1 MKNIKEKEQLIKM
14 SLALGMEPDPKLV
27 KEVLE
32 YKQMMADIRK
42 KSADVLEVFEELAK
56 LKEEDVLPKKVEQ
69 LEIPK
74 PPSLD
79 EIAFLLEEDAAEE
92 MFEPPLVEIP
102 KPPTVDELLEQFEIK
117 EEPVEEKPKNKLID
131 LASSHITKEV
141 MNEQKAAT
149 TFQQPDVPIPQTI
162 NELKRK
168 VKMLEDWL
176 AKVSLTGPGSGEV
189 NLLKLDD
196 VDTTNLA
203 NNRYLRYNA
212 ANAKLE
218 FATVSG
224 GGGGG
229 AVDSVNGLTGDVVLT
244 TANVAES
251 GNLYFTNERAVN
263 SFTAGQNITIAA
275 NGLISANVSGGGGG
289 GSVDFENV
297 SSNIVPTADS
307 VYDLGSPTNRWKT
320 LYLAN
325 NTIDL
330 GGSLISSDGTGQ
342 ILISGAGAVL
352 PSGSKVEVGERQG
365 RIALVG
371 DTGVVINVVPF
382 YTQQIGLNTIAAN
395 FEFGA
400 NPDDYVFTNFTLSN
414 GTGLQQAGVAQ
425 FYF

>member
-32 YKQMMADIRK
+32 YKQMIADIRK
-42 KSADVLEVFEELAK
+42 NSTDVVEVFEELAK

-79 EIAFLLEEDAAEE
+79 EIAFLLEEDVAEE
-92 MFEPPLVEIP
+92 IVEPPLVEIP
-102 KPPTVDELLEQFEIK
+102 KPPTVYELLEQLEIE

-149 TFQQPDVPIPQTI
+149 TFQQPDLPIPQTI

-203 NNRYLRYNA
+203 NNRFLRYNA

-218 FATVSG
+218 FATVG

-289 GSVDFENV
+289 SVDFENV
-297 SSNIVPTADS
+297 SSNILPTSDS
-307 VYDLGSPTNRWKT
+307 TFNLGSVNKRWKT
-320 LYLAN
+320 LFLAN

-342 ILISGAGAVL
+342 VTISASGAVL
-352 PSGSKVEVGERQG
+352 PIGSKVEVGDKQEK
-365 RIALVG
+365 IALVG
-371 DTGVVINVVPF
+371 NTGAVINVVPF
-382 YTQQIGLNTIAAN
+382 FTQQLGLNTIATN

-400 NPDDYVFTNFTLSN
+400 NPDDFVFTNFTLSN
-414 GTGLQQAGVAQ
+414 GTSLQQAGVAQ